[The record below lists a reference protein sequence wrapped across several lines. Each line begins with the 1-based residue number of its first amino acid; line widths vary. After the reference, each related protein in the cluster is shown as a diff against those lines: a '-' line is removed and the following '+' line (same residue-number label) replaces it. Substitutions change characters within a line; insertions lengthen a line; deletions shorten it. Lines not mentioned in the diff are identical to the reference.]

1 MAFQVEDRVT
11 ATLSAANGASVKVPD
26 RAHLVL
32 CILPTLTSGNFE
44 LEGTVTADPGEQKGG
59 DRVLEDADLTWFNL
73 FDMRYTQVIVNSTT
87 GGLGF
92 HAVVKGLKRLRPVH
106 SVTQTASRTISFV
119 FISDGHGG

>member
-1 MAFQVEDRVT
+1 M
-11 ATLSAANGASVKVPD
+11 
-26 RAHLVL
+26 VL

-44 LEGTVTADPGEQKGG
+44 LEGSITPDPRDGE
-59 DRVLEDADLTWFNL
+59 LEDADMTWFNL
-73 FDMRYTQVIVNSTT
+73 FDMRYTQVILNSTT

-106 SVTQTASRTISFV
+106 SVTQTASRTINFV